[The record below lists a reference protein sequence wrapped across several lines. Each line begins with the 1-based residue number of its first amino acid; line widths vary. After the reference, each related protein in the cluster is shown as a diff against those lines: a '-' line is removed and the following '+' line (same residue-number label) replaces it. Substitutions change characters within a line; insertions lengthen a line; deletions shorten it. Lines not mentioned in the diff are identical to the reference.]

1 MAIKIAFAIIPL
13 IELGA
18 YLYLKWYIR
27 KIDKEI
33 NEWAEEMARKE
44 MEDEKC

>member
-1 MAIKIAFAIIPL
+1 MVTKTALGIILL
-13 IELGA
+13 IEMWGA
-18 YLYLKWYIR
+18 LYLIWHIR

>member
-1 MAIKIAFAIIPL
+1 MVIKTALGIILL
-13 IELGA
+13 IELGVA
-18 YLYLKWYIR
+18 LYLTWHIR